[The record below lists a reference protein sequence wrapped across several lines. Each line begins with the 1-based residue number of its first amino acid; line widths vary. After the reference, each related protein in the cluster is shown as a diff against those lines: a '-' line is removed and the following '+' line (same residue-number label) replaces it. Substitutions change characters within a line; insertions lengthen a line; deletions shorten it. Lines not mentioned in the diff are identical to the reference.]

1 MSAPASI
8 EPQQPFQAG
17 RSTRADCTLLQPL
30 EAYTAVDHAVWA
42 QLFARQSALLQGRAC
57 APFLHGLAA
66 LQVGAE
72 RVPVFAE
79 VNLQLAAA
87 SGWEIVAVPGLLPDQ
102 IFFDHL
108 AHRRFPVTWWMRRPD
123 QLDYL
128 QEPDCFHDL
137 FGHVPLLIDPVFADF
152 MQRYG
157 QLAAAA
163 SPEDLVMLARLYW
176 YTVEFGLIREN
187 AAADLRIFGA
197 GIVSSKGESLYSLE
211 SPAPNRIG
219 FDIERVMCTD
229 FRIDSFQQSY
239 FVIDSFDA
247 IIRAL
252 DADIPALLLKLRGRP
267 VFDPATVQGSD
278 RLIAR

>member
-8 EPQQPFQAG
+8 ESQPFQPG
-17 RSTRADCTLLQPL
+17 QSSRADCTLPQPL
-30 EAYTAVDHAVWA
+30 EAYTAADHAVWA

-66 LQVGAE
+66 MQVSAE
-72 RVPVFAE
+72 RIPVFAE
-79 VNLQLAAA
+79 VNRQLAAA
-87 SGWEIVAVPGLLPDQ
+87 SGWEIVAVPGLVPAQ
-102 IFFDHL
+102 IFFEHL
-108 AHRRFPVTWWMRRPD
+108 AQRRFPVTWWMRRAD

-128 QEPDCFHDL
+128 EEPDCFHDL

-163 SPEDLVMLARLYW
+163 GPEDLPMLSRLYW
-176 YTVEFGLIREN
+176 YTVEFGLIRDS
-187 AAADLRIFGA
+187 AAGGLRIFGA

-211 SPAPNRIG
+211 SPVPHRLA
-219 FDIERVMCTD
+219 FDLERVMCTD
-229 FRIDSFQQSY
+229 YRIDSFQQSY

-252 DADIPALLLKLRGRP
+252 DDDIPALLAKLRGRP
-267 VFDPATVQGSD
+267 LFDPASVQDKD